1 MYRIINLFILSCFV
15 LLLTCEVSLAD
26 WPWSK
31 TQDLVSINDSSY
43 TADDYKHWWE
53 NRQGKG
59 KNVPHDIQ
67 SFIEWKLLV
76 QEALSMELDQ
86 KPSLKRKTDVFMK
99 VRRRMQIKYETVD
112 SKINISE
119 QDRRER
125 FEAEFNPISFFTFL
139 YFRSE
144 EKANETLQLLKDGT
158 LSFED
163 LKDLPES
170 EGGPHQSRQGQYYP
184 KQFNQNAELDKTL
197 GKLQMDDRFTVF
209 PSRDFFVL
217 ARFDKQEA
225 PDAGLYKR
233 LRGSINSR
241 LVKEK
246 TIKFSSEL
254 IRSLRQK
261 YEVQI
266 NEDLLAQASGE
277 MEGEILEQP
286 IATTNKENIPIAP
299 LVKDIRKEHSYRK
312 LETWSAEKRAELYRG
327 LLDGMINEY
336 LITWESIERH
346 YEDKPPLKWTLE
358 YHKEKNL
365 ISELENL
372 LFEPKVLLQ
381 DDEITKYYQEHID
394 DYKDPDLF
402 TVAML
407 DAEKDLVE
415 KIWQEVSRGGNIFE
429 VARRHESILSPKE
442 DIQLGELSPDIAAA
456 VQKLDVDEVSPPIQ
470 GTKNRLK
477 LVVLMDRSGGGL
489 QTLESVKKAIIKKLR
504 PKKFQQVKEEYVEK
518 LEALSEIKLNQKI
531 WNKLIADQKK

>member
-1 MYRIINLFILSCFV
+1 
-15 LLLTCEVSLAD
+15 
-26 WPWSK
+26 
-31 TQDLVSINDSSY
+31 
-43 TADDYKHWWE
+43 
-53 NRQGKG
+53 
-59 KNVPHDIQ
+59 
-67 SFIEWKLLV
+67 
-76 QEALSMELDQ
+76 
-86 KPSLKRKTDVFMK
+86 
-99 VRRRMQIKYETVD
+99 
-112 SKINISE
+112 
-119 QDRRER
+119 
-125 FEAEFNPISFFTFL
+125 
-139 YFRSE
+139 
-144 EKANETLQLLKDGT
+144 
-158 LSFED
+158 
-163 LKDLPES
+163 
-170 EGGPHQSRQGQYYP
+170 
-184 KQFNQNAELDKTL
+184 
-197 GKLQMDDRFTVF
+197 
-209 PSRDFFVL
+209 
-217 ARFDKQEA
+217 
-225 PDAGLYKR
+225 
-233 LRGSINSR
+233 

-266 NEDLLAQASGE
+266 NEDLLAQASGD
-277 MEGEILEQP
+277 MEGEILKQP
-286 IATTNKENIPIAP
+286 IATTNKENIPLAP

-327 LLDGMINEY
+327 LLNGMINEY

-381 DDEITKYYQEHID
+381 EDEITKYYQDHID

-402 TVAML
+402 TIAML

-442 DIQLGELSPDIAAA
+442 DMQLREFSPDIAAA

-477 LVVLMDRSGGGL
+477 LVVLMDRSGGGV

-518 LEALSEIKLNQKI
+518 LKALSEIKLNQKI